1 MHRFPATAADPAT
14 HGGRSRRPLRTVAV
28 GLLASATVIGI
39 AGLPTVASAAVQA
52 HPTQVSSTTQG
63 GTSTVRLADW
73 SQAGWGQDGW
83 GQDGWGQDGWGQGD
97 WSQDQWGQDGS
108 GGSWGDPGTGGSGGS
123 SEGGIAVDSQ
133 PATAAEAKGVVLINT
148 KLSYAGAEGAG
159 TGMILTS
166 SGQVLT
172 NYHVVEGA
180 TEIVVTVASTGKTY
194 RARVIG
200 HDQTHDIA
208 LLQLKNASGLDTVK
222 TDDDSVAVGDAVTAV
237 GNAGGTGSLTAAE
250 GSVTSLSAT
259 VTTAAEG
266 TVASETLRSM
276 IETDADVVAGDSG
289 GPLYDDEGEVVGIDT
304 AASTGSEIDGYAIP
318 IKEALA
324 VVAQIRSGD
333 DTSTVQIGAAAFL
346 GVTLIDN
353 SGADSSGADSTQAGG
368 FGGWQGD
375 DSTAEGATIGG
386 VIEGGPAAKAGL
398 AEGDT
403 ITAVGSHAV
412 TTADQLKSLLATYA
426 AGDKVKIT
434 WTDAAGTTHGKSV
447 TLAASPVA

>member
-1 MHRFPATAADPAT
+1 MHRFPATDADPAT
-14 HGGRSRRPLRTVAV
+14 HGGRSRRPLRTIAV

-39 AGLPTVASAAVQA
+39 AGLPAVASAAVQA

-73 SQAGWGQDGW
+73 SQAGWGQND
-83 GQDGWGQDGWGQGD
+83 WGQGD

-194 RARVIG
+194 RASVIG

-237 GNAGGTGSLTAAE
+237 GNAGGTGSLTAAD

-353 SGADSSGADSTQAGG
+353 SGADSSGDDSTQAGG
-368 FGGWQGD
+368 FGGWQG

-412 TTADQLKSLLATYA
+412 TSAGQLKSLLATYA

-434 WTDAAGTTHGKSV
+434 WTDAAGTTHSKSV